1 MKSSFSILL
10 IILCALLCGCEIRNT
25 DIQFDNQSINI
36 EQNNRSITESDNNAN
51 IIIRT
56 TDLYE
61 AKIAGINFDSI
72 YIICNSE
79 KHQISDNIDTTNIFA
94 DKTYTIAEF
103 NYICANKK
111 EISNI
116 IIYYGNNVSKTIYNI
131 PFIANKT
138 TIIEGDFLTSQIDIN
153 VKINPNFN

>member
-10 IILCALLCGCEIRNT
+10 IILCALLYGCETRNA
-25 DIQFDNQSINI
+25 DLVNYNI
-36 EQNNRSITESDNNAN
+36 EQNNRPITEFDNNAN

-103 NYICANKK
+103 NYICANEK
-111 EISNI
+111 ELSSI
-116 IIYYGNNVSKTIYNI
+116 IIYYGNNVSKTIYNV

>member
-10 IILCALLCGCEIRNT
+10 IILCALLCGCEIRNA
-25 DIQFDNQSINI
+25 DLVNYNI
-36 EQNNRSITESDNNAN
+36 EQNNRPITEFDNNAN

-111 EISNI
+111 
-116 IIYYGNNVSKTIYNI
+116 K
-131 PFIANKT
+131 
-138 TIIEGDFLTSQIDIN
+138 
-153 VKINPNFN
+153 